1 MQFGA
6 GIELHAQLGD
16 EIAEG
21 DALMTLYTDTPEKF
35 ERAIELASSAVDFSE
50 QAPQKR
56 EMILGR
62 VS

>member
-1 MQFGA
+1 
-6 GIELHAQLGD
+6 LHAQLGD
-16 EIAEG
+16 SIEEG

-35 ERAIELASSAVDFSE
+35 ERAIELASGAVDFSQ
-50 QAPQKR
+50 QAPPKR